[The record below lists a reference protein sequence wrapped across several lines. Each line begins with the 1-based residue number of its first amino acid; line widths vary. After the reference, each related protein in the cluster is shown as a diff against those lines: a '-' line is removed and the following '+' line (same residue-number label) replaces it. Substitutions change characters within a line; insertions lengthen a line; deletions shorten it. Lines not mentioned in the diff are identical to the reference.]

1 MANTI
6 YIKHGEGE
14 PTSENLKKYEL
25 GFSDTTKKIYINDN
39 GKIRVLSSSIV
50 YKSYISLNT
59 CSKTTIISGLVL
71 SDDCSVFVDLD
82 FSNTTLQDNQIKI
95 FRKADL
101 IYDSHTET
109 ELTLKIRGKQPT
121 QDCFIPIQVTV
132 VY

>member
-25 GFSDTTKKIYINDN
+25 GFSDTTKKIYINN
-39 GKIRVLSSSIV
+39 GEEVQS
-50 YKSYISLNT
+50 ISLVK
-59 CSKTTIISGLVL
+59 KTWLSLSATGGTISGLSL
-71 SDDCSVFVDLD
+71 TDYCSVFIDLD
-82 FSNTTLQDNQIKI
+82 FSNTALTDNQIKT

-101 IYDSHTET
+101 VYDNYSGTT
-109 ELTLKIRGKQPT
+109 LNLKIRGKTPT
-121 QDCFIPIQVTV
+121 QPSSIPVQITV

>member
-25 GFSDTTKKIYINDN
+25 GFSDTTKKRYINN
-39 GKIRVLSSSIV
+39 GEEVQPTSLVKKTLLSLSATSGTIDGL
-50 YKSYISLNT
+50 SLT
-59 CSKTTIISGLVL
+59 
-71 SDDCSVFVDLD
+71 
-82 FSNTTLQDNQIKI
+82 DNQIKT

-101 IYDSHTET
+101 VYDNYSGTT
-109 ELTLKIRGKQPT
+109 LNLKIRGKTPT
-121 QDCFIPIQVTV
+121 QPSSIPVQITV